1 MQMKM
6 MNICFFCYIPN
17 QLLIN
22 VTREFVTL
30 YCKIKD
36 LSSLLLMNFPKYV
49 KVFVIVNYDYVSF
62 IPRDYLML
70 RI

>member
-1 MQMKM
+1 MEMKM

-36 LSSLLLMNFPKYV
+36 LSSLLLSNFPKYV
-49 KVFVIVNYDYVSF
+49 TVFVIVFMTMYLSF
-62 IPRDYLML
+62 PEINL
-70 RI
+70 

>member
-6 MNICFFCYIPN
+6 MNICFFCSVPN

-22 VTREFVTL
+22 VTREFVIL

-49 KVFVIVNYDYVSF
+49 KVFVIAKYDHVSF
-62 IPRDYLML
+62 IPRDYLMFS
-70 RI
+70 I